1 MELGL
6 IGLGRMGG
14 NVVRRLL
21 GGSHRVVVCDPSA
34 ADLQACVHA
43 GATSVASPPDLIR
56 ALTPPRVVWM
66 ILPGG
71 QATDEMIDAV
81 LPRLAPGDILA
92 DAGNA
97 HFKDTVRRAGAVKN
111 RGIAYLDA
119 GISGGIWGLTA
130 GYCLMIGGD
139 RAAFDRI
146 EPLLATLAPENG
158 YLHTGGSGSGHFTKM
173 VHNGIEYGM
182 MQAYAEGFEILK
194 MSDFNLDLSTI
205 ARLWN
210 HGSVIRSWLL
220 ELTQR
225 ALERD
230 PGLEHIRGFVEDS
243 GEGRWT
249 VHQAIDSDVSAPV
262 VTLSLLQR
270 LRSRQEDT
278 FADRLLAAMRREFG
292 GHPVKE
298 R

>member
-1 MELGL
+1 
-6 IGLGRMGG
+6 
-14 NVVRRLL
+14 
-21 GGSHRVVVCDPSA
+21 
-34 ADLQACVHA
+34 
-43 GATSVASPPDLIR
+43 
-56 ALTPPRVVWM
+56 
-66 ILPGG
+66 
-71 QATDEMIDAV
+71 
-81 LPRLAPGDILA
+81 
-92 DAGNA
+92 
-97 HFKDTVRRAGAVKN
+97 
-111 RGIAYLDA
+111 
-119 GISGGIWGLTA
+119 
-130 GYCLMIGGD
+130 MIGGD